1 METDR
6 IISTWAVIVNG
17 FKGFTACV
25 IIVIVFA
32 AMIGLVI
39 VTNTLQANLL
49 EQKKDLCIL
58 RTLGFQ
64 RSELSFR
71 LFFQSALYY
80 IFACVT
86 GIPAG
91 VLVTQGVLI
100 KMEAEDRSYPFVN
113 APYIYLLTAGL
124 VLVYVII
131 GHIVSMRSLKR
142 WDIVESVKDK
152 E

>member
-1 METDR
+1 M
-6 IISTWAVIVNG
+6 
-17 FKGFTACV
+17 
-25 IIVIVFA
+25 
-32 AMIGLVI
+32 
-39 VTNTLQANLL
+39 
-49 EQKKDLCIL
+49 
-58 RTLGFQ
+58 
-64 RSELSFR
+64 
-71 LFFQSALYY
+71 
-80 IFACVT
+80 T